1 MHSRKYNL
9 VEQAD
14 HSTAGTATVLLRPW
28 LIEPWKR
35 SACPPSCGPSPPS
48 PFLAGCGAETWRL
61 SLVLRRA
68 ETWLRIG
75 ALTLP
80 TLSVSTSS
88 HTRRN
93 YASSPQCSARERER
107 AVCDKRPAVKPP
119 ASRRCS
125 PCFLLADARQRV
137 QLDAPRHLLSALDRF
152 YWRVFYICAPV
163 GRHPIYM
170 YATTA
175 SSDQVSLQHSATRLE
190 GGSEKLLRCRR
201 RKQVYGV
208 VARKPWPSVTHV
220 CGRT

>member
-1 MHSRKYNL
+1 MHSREYNL
-9 VEQAD
+9 VGQAD
-14 HSTAGTATVLLRPW
+14 LSTAGTATVLLRPW

-35 SACPPSCGPSPPS
+35 SACLPSCGPSPPS
-48 PFLAGCGAETWRL
+48 AFLTGCGAETWRL

-75 ALTLP
+75 TLTLP

-119 ASRRCS
+119 ASRRRS

-137 QLDAPRHLLSALDRF
+137 QLDAPQHLLSALDRF
-152 YWRVFYICAPV
+152 YRRVSFAHQLDGIRSTCMRQPPL
-163 GRHPIYM
+163 R
-170 YATTA
+170 TKFLCSTA
-175 SSDQVSLQHSATRLE
+175 RRVLRDLRR
-190 GGSEKLLRCRR
+190 KMLRCRR

-208 VARKPWPSVTHV
+208 VAWKPWPSVTYV